1 MKLVRKL
8 IVGISTI
15 GLLLMTFISSTYAWF
30 KINSRAS
37 VDNFKFEVVGGQ
49 GFLVSID
56 NVKYSND
63 LTKDQLYKAM
73 LLCYGSGEYKISDDG
88 EEKLYQVT
96 YDQAGQEQLNE
107 LSQEQINT
115 LVAAKIKL
123 LPTTSS
129 DGRYLTDLYN
139 SQSHVSA
146 GRFVE
151 FNVYFKA
158 QSKKAED
165 VTYEIYLNGE
175 EGVTDD
181 GAVVEPTSVTS
192 ARTDVTLSADMNAV
206 IPNDNGKYITS
217 LKRNNV
223 SGQKDHIDVYSSNAL
238 RISISESSLKEFPVV
253 DDQNQPVLDEEGNP
267 KVDKRYEYTN
277 AESTKIYELN
287 DTINK
292 NTDLGSYAT
301 NYTGGMSEADLDNMI
316 VSAPGT
322 LVENENLALYCS
334 RFNAMYTYYNNLKP
348 DAKITHI
355 DYASKPTTIR
365 DLSGKD
371 IITTVSTGEDA
382 KLLTFRVWLEGWDA
396 DCFDGLEK
404 AVKVRLA
411 FASKR
416 RES

>member
-96 YDQAGQEQLNE
+96 YDQAGQEQLTE

-206 IPNDNGKYITS
+206 IPTDNGKYITS

-238 RISISESSLKEFPVV
+238 RISISESSLQEF
-253 DDQNQPVLDEEGNP
+253 PVLDEDGHEQYDESN
-267 KVDKRYEYTN
+267 
-277 AESTKIYELN
+277 STKIYELN

-301 NYTGGMSEADLDNMI
+301 NYTGGMTEAELDNMI
-316 VSAPGT
+316 IPAPGT

-355 DYASKPTTIR
+355 DYDSKPTTIR

>member
-73 LLCYGSGEYKISDDG
+73 LLCYGDGEYKISDDG
-88 EEKLYQVT
+88 EEKVCKVT
-96 YDQAGQEQLNE
+96 YDQAGQEQLTE

-175 EGVTDD
+175 EDVTDD
-181 GAVVEPTSVTS
+181 GAVVEPTTITS
-192 ARTDVTLSADMNAV
+192 ERTDVTLSADMRAV
-206 IPNDNGKYITS
+206 LPKANGKFFTALS
-217 LKRNNV
+217 RTE
-223 SGQKDHIDVYSSNAL
+223 HIDVYSSNAL
-238 RISISESSLKEFPVV
+238 RISISESSLKEFPV
-253 DDQNQPVLDEEGNP
+253 LDEDGHEQYDENNERITE
-267 KVDKRYEYTN
+267 KRYEYTS

-287 DTINK
+287 DTVNT

-301 NYTGGMSEADLDNMI
+301 DLGKEDTIN
-316 VSAPGT
+316 PG
-322 LVENENLALYCS
+322 LIENEEYALYCS
-334 RFNAMYTYYNNLKP
+334 QINAMYTYYNNLKP

-355 DYASKPTTIR
+355 EYSTKPKTIR

-382 KLLTFRVWLEGWDA
+382 KLLTFRIWLEGWDA
-396 DCFDGLEK
+396 DCFDGLSK
-404 AVKVRLA
+404 KVDIRLA

>member
-73 LLCYGSGEYKISDDG
+73 LLCYGDGEYKISDDG
-88 EEKLYQVT
+88 EERLYQVT

-206 IPNDNGKYITS
+206 IPTDNGKYITS

-301 NYTGGMSEADLDNMI
+301 NLGKDDTIN
-316 VSAPGT
+316 PG
-322 LVENENLALYCS
+322 LIEDENYALYCS
-334 RFNAMYTYYNNLKP
+334 QINAMYTYYNNLKP

-355 DYASKPTTIR
+355 EYSTKPTTIR

>member
-206 IPNDNGKYITS
+206 IPKDDGKYITS

-301 NYTGGMSEADLDNMI
+301 NLGKDDTIN
-316 VSAPGT
+316 PG
-322 LVENENLALYCS
+322 LIEDENYALYCS
-334 RFNAMYTYYNNLKP
+334 QINAMYTYYNNLKP

-355 DYASKPTTIR
+355 EYSTKPTTIR

-371 IITTVSTGEDA
+371 IITTVSTGDDA
-382 KLLTFRVWLEGWDA
+382 KLLTFRIWLEGWDA
-396 DCFDGLEK
+396 DCFDGLSK
-404 AVKVRLA
+404 KVDIRLA